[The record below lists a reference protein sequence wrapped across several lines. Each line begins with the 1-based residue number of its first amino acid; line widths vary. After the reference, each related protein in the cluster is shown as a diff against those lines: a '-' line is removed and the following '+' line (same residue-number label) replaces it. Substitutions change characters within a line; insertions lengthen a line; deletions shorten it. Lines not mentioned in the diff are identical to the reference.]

1 MPNTKRKNFFKTLMN
16 DFFEY
21 ILQTVLLGL
30 TAVAT
35 AILSGTRFIDIL
47 GEQILNDTFS
57 RTLCI
62 YLSLSIMLF
71 LLFTIL
77 ATAFSIFINRFKIF
91 IRNKIKNLI
100 IIFNNLINKNG
111 KNPEQEYPPQA
122 RTNTTNNKT
131 TAGETSKK
139 IGTIKKYIQDN
150 IKFGSPLL
158 FKRVGSAI
166 ANSGSIILLAA
177 LLITFMYYFP
187 SYFNFNEE
195 ETKTL
200 KNIGKDLN
208 VYCCIALIYFS
219 ISILWKSF
227 STVYIEESMKQ
238 SKSKT
243 ES

>member
-1 MPNTKRKNFFKTLMN
+1 MPNTKRKKFFKTLMN

-77 ATAFSIFINRFKIF
+77 ATAFSIFLNRFNIF
-91 IRNKIKNLI
+91 IRNKINNLI

-111 KNPEQEYPPQA
+111 KNPEQEYPLQA

-166 ANSGSIILLAA
+166 ANSGSIILLAT

-200 KNIGKDLN
+200 KDIGKDLN
-208 VYCCIALIYFS
+208 EYCCIALIYFS

>member
-1 MPNTKRKNFFKTLMN
+1 MPNIKRKNFFKTLMN

-30 TAVAT
+30 TAVTT
-35 AILSGTRFIDIL
+35 AFFSDTRFIDIL
-47 GEQILNDTFS
+47 GEQILNDTFL
-57 RTLCI
+57 RKLCI
-62 YLSLSIMLF
+62 YLSSLIILSLSF
-71 LLFTIL
+71 PIL
-77 ATAFSIFINRFKIF
+77 ATAFSIFLNRFNIF
-91 IRNKIKNLI
+91 VRNKIKNFI

-139 IGTIKKYIQDN
+139 IGIIKKYIQ
-150 IKFGSPLL
+150 FSSPLL
-158 FKRVGSAI
+158 FKRAGSTI
-166 ANSGSIILLAA
+166 ANSGSVMLLTAP
-177 LLITFMYYFP
+177 LITFMYYFP

-200 KNIGKDLN
+200 KDIGKDLN
-208 VYCCIALIYFS
+208 LYCCIALIYFS

-227 STVYIEESMKQ
+227 STVYIEESIKQ

>member
-1 MPNTKRKNFFKTLMN
+1 MK
-16 DFFEY
+16 
-21 ILQTVLLGL
+21 
-30 TAVAT
+30 
-35 AILSGTRFIDIL
+35 
-47 GEQILNDTFS
+47 
-57 RTLCI
+57 
-62 YLSLSIMLF
+62 
-71 LLFTIL
+71 
-77 ATAFSIFINRFKIF
+77 
-91 IRNKIKNLI
+91 
-100 IIFNNLINKNG
+100 
-111 KNPEQEYPPQA
+111 PQ
-122 RTNTTNNKT
+122 
-131 TAGETSKK
+131 KK

-166 ANSGSIILLAA
+166 ANSGSIILLTA